1 MMVKYISFMIILGV
15 SLLFT
20 SCVYYFDLDE
30 AEGIPKLVVLQL
42 SREWRYNRGTFFHA
56 VFQSQAR
63 GQLFLV

>member
-20 SCVYYFDLDE
+20 SCVYHFDLDE
-30 AEGIPKLVVLQL
+30 AEGIPKLVVY
-42 SREWRYNRGTFFHA
+42 SYPGSGDTTVVRFHA